1 MIQFLCPTCDSTLS
15 VAPRKSGTFCNCPK
29 CRQRLQVP
37 TVPRSS
43 TASGDTRI
51 PTRQSRPALR
61 KVLTGLRFGAWAAA
75 VAWVGVV
82 AWSSLSA
89 ADLSDLSGWQ
99 AWLASAP
106 TAQLF
111 GAYIVARAI
120 DSVSRR

>member
-15 VAPRKSGTFCNCPK
+15 VAPRKSGTYCNCPK

-37 TVPRSS
+37 TIPGASKTSDNTRFPKKPR
-43 TASGDTRI
+43 
-51 PTRQSRPALR
+51 LFWR
-61 KVLTGLRFGAWAAA
+61 KVVSGLRIGAWAAA

-89 ADLSDLSGWQ
+89 ADLSDIAGWQ
-99 AWLASAP
+99 AWIASAP
-106 TAQLF
+106 ATQLL
-111 GAYIVARAI
+111 GVYIVARAI